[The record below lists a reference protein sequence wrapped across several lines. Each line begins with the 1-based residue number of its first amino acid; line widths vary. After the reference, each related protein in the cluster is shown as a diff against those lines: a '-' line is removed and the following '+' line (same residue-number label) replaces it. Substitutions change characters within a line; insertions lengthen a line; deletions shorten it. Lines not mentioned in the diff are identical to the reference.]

1 MASAVKQNVLL
12 ILLLLLEPKLQARVL
27 KQPALPLRPGMLGVL
42 PEVLLL
48 LLLGPC
54 AGQEKTRDGV
64 NVAVLVS
71 A

>member
-1 MASAVKQNVLL
+1 
-12 ILLLLLEPKLQARVL
+12 
-27 KQPALPLRPGMLGVL
+27 MLGVL

>member
-1 MASAVKQNVLL
+1 
-12 ILLLLLEPKLQARVL
+12 
-27 KQPALPLRPGMLGVL
+27 MLGVL

-48 LLLGPC
+48 LLLEPC
-54 AGQEKTRDGV
+54 AGQEQTKDGV